1 MEAKPLMNGLIRS
14 AVFVLFLVPTM
25 AVAQDYAN
33 GVAAYEA
40 GDYGMALREWT
51 PLAEQGN
58 ASAQNGIG
66 VMYYHGRGV
75 PQNYAEAV
83 KWCRLAAEQGDASAQ
98 YNLGDRYRQGQGVTQ
113 DYAEAVKWYR
123 LSAEQGAAL
132 AQGNLGVMYTL
143 GLGVVEDNQTA
154 HMWFNIAAANGND
167 KGSKGR
173 DLAAQEM
180 TPASIE
186 EAQRRARVCMASN
199 YKDCD

>member
-1 MEAKPLMNGLIRS
+1 MIKLIRS
-14 AVFVLFLVPTM
+14 VVLALFVVPTV
-25 AVAQDYAN
+25 AVAQDYAD
-33 GVAAYEA
+33 GVAAYEV
-40 GDYGMALREWT
+40 GDYGTALRVLT

-58 ASAQNGIG
+58 AAAQNGLG
-66 VMYYHGRGV
+66 VLYYHGRGV
-75 PQNYAEAV
+75 PQNYAEAL
-83 KWCRLAAEQGDASAQ
+83 KWSRLAADKGDASAQ
-98 YNLGDRYRQGQGVTQ
+98 YNLGDMYRQGQGVTQ

-123 LSAEQGAAL
+123 LSAEQGVAL

-143 GLGVVEDNQTA
+143 GLGVLEDNQTS
-154 HMWFNIAAANGND
+154 HMWFNIAAANGNE

-186 EAQRRARVCMASN
+186 EAQRRARLCVTSD